1 MYPVGA
7 RITGVDT
14 EWMRVRY
21 AVTALLTIF
30 VTSGCTGP
38 DGKDPAPTLPT
49 VGSAG
54 GWRTLDPAPS
64 QRTEVA
70 AAAAGTR
77 IAVTGGYRAD
87 GATVST
93 VEILETATGRWEPG
107 PSLPVPVNHAM
118 SVGIADRIYVFG
130 GYLSGNR
137 PTDAAFVLDATQGWR
152 RIAPMPQARAAA
164 TAVAVDGTVYVAAGV
179 GPSGLAAEMLVYDTA
194 TDRWTVAPGP
204 PTRRE
209 HLGGAGFGGLV
220 YTVGGRTGGLDT
232 NLGAFEAFDPRT
244 GRWTRLPDLPTPRG
258 GLAAT
263 ATCAGLIVAVGGEA
277 RATFAE
283 AEVFD
288 TATETWKTLPPLPT
302 PRHGLGVV
310 AIRNTIYTLAGGPTP
325 GLHVAD
331 TTEAIEAGGVCQ

>member
-1 MYPVGA
+1 
-7 RITGVDT
+7 
-14 EWMRVRY
+14 MRVRY
-21 AVTALLTIF
+21 VVTALLTMF
-30 VTSGCTGP
+30 VASGCTDP
-38 DGKDPAPTLPT
+38 PEKDPQLPT
-49 VGSAG
+49 IGSAD
-54 GWRTLDPAPS
+54 GWRALAPAPS

-70 AAAAGTR
+70 AAALGTQ
-77 IAVTGGYRAD
+77 IVVTGGYRAD

-93 VEILETATGRWEPG
+93 VEIFETATGRWEPG
-107 PSLPVPVNHAM
+107 PSLPIAVNHAM
-118 SVGIADRIYVFG
+118 SATAAGRIYVFG
-130 GYLSGNR
+130 GNLSSNR
-137 PTDAAFVLDATQGWR
+137 PTDAAFVLETTREWR
-152 RIAPMPQARAAA
+152 RIAPMPQPRAAA
-164 TAVAVDGTVYVAAGV
+164 TAVAVGGTVYVAGGI

-194 TDRWTVAPGP
+194 ADRWTTAPGP

-209 HLGGAGFGGLV
+209 HLGGAGFGGIV

-232 NLGAFEAFDPRT
+232 NLDAFESFDPRT
-244 GRWTRLPDLPTPRG
+244 GRWTRLPGLPTPRG

-263 ATCAGLIVAVGGEA
+263 ATCSGLVVAVGGEA

-288 TATETWKTLPPLPT
+288 TATQTWKTLPPLPT

-331 TTEAIEAGGVCQ
+331 TTEAIEVDGVCQ